1 MHPWPND
8 SRGRGDT
15 RIPSVSSGGSPRA
28 FRPAQRSLPRSWTAT
43 SSGLDCGCGALK
55 VLWEWSTSSARRSG
69 TIRANPAT
77 VRLTNVYLSEDEY
90 DALLVLPAA
99 ELHKSRSRTEWAG
112 KTVAIDRFQGRLD
125 GLLLAEVE
133 LSPAESFLPA
143 PPWATE
149 DVTNDDRFSGGALAF
164 ATDEAITEL
173 LQAVT
178 HRRSSSSPLA

>member
-1 MHPWPND
+1 MAERQPGQGRYAHPEREQRWIAKSVPPGATLVASIVD
-8 SRGRGDT
+8 RYIIGTRLRLRRAEGPLGVVYKLGQKVRDDPGD
-15 RIPSVSSGGSPRA
+15 
-28 FRPAQRSLPRSWTAT
+28 
-43 SSGLDCGCGALK
+43 
-55 VLWEWSTSSARRSG
+55 
-69 TIRANPAT
+69 PAT

-112 KTVAIDRFQGRLD
+112 RTVAIDRFQGRLD

>member
-1 MHPWPND
+1 MAERQPGQGRYAHPEREQRWIAKSVPPGATLVASIVDRYIIGTRLRLRRAEGPMGVVYKLGQKVRND
-8 SRGRGDT
+8 PGD
-15 RIPSVSSGGSPRA
+15 
-28 FRPAQRSLPRSWTAT
+28 
-43 SSGLDCGCGALK
+43 
-55 VLWEWSTSSARRSG
+55 
-69 TIRANPAT
+69 PAT
-77 VRLTNVYLSEDEY
+77 VRLTNMYLSEDEY

-99 ELHKSRSRTEWAG
+99 ELHKARVRTEWAG
-112 KTVAIDRFQGRLD
+112 RTVAIDRFKGRLD
-125 GLLLAEVE
+125 GLLLAEAE

-164 ATDEAITEL
+164 ATDEAITEF